1 MNKEISNKNTI
12 NIFYLNINLILR
24 INMIYLEVLFKKYY
38 KLNIIY
44 LLKCYRKLMGIGD
57 WGSPIPNPQF
67 LFYLKRHKLKY
78 IYIFFNYI

>member
-57 WGSPIPNPQF
+57 PQSPTPN
-67 LFYLKRHKLKY
+67 FYF
-78 IYIFFNYI
+78 I